1 MVELI
6 EKAITIPDEKK
17 EVMEMCLASPETGDF
32 KPISL
37 PTLYP
42 KMDPITPSN
51 SPLHTGGFG
60 SFRASPQ
67 VGQVGQKHIPGKAGG
82 GWEDDEEDQ
91 KHQISYCP
99 SHSTMESR

>member
-42 KMDPITPSN
+42 KTDPLTPSN
-51 SPLHTGGFG
+51 SPLHTIGFG

-82 GWEDDEEDQ
+82 GWEDDEEDK
-91 KHQISYCP
+91 KHQLSYCP
-99 SHSTMESR
+99 SPSTMESR